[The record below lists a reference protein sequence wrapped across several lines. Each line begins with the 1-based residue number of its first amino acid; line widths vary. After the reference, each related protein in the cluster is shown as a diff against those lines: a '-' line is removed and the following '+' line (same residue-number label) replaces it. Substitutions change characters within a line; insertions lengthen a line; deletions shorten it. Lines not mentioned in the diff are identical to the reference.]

1 MWGAAYLAEF
11 IVRLVLIDM
20 LPVAAVLV
28 ISPILLGATT
38 IAALLWTCH
47 AVRRLRVKILPL
59 LVQQ

>member
-1 MWGAAYLAEF
+1 
-11 IVRLVLIDM
+11 VRLVLIDM
-20 LPVAAVLV
+20 LSVAAVLV

-38 IAALLWTCH
+38 IAALLWTRH